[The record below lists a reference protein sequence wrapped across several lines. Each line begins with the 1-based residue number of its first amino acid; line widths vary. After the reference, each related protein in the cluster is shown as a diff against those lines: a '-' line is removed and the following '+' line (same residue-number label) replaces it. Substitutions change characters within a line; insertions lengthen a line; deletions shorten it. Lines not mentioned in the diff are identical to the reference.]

1 MSELIKSL
9 EWRYA
14 TKEFDTSKMISNEDL
29 DEIIE
34 AFRLTS
40 SSFGLE
46 PWKLVIVENKEKRE
60 ELLSA
65 SWNQKQII
73 EASHLLVF
81 TRVLDNEKQINSFLD
96 NNSKITWASRED
108 LKWYEDMM
116 KWFFSRLDEN
126 AQKLWA
132 HEQVFI
138 ALWNVMTVLA
148 DKKIDSCAIW
158 GFDPVKYDEILWLKE
173 KWLASVVVLPIGYRS
188 EDDKYSSKPKVRFD
202 REEILEIIK

>member
-1 MSELIKSL
+1 MSEVIKDL

-14 TKEFDTSKMISNEDL
+14 TKEFDNTKKVSSEDL

-60 ELLSA
+60 ELLPV
-65 SWNQKQII
+65 SWNQKQIT
-73 EASHLLVF
+73 ESSHLLVF
-81 TRVLDNEKQINSFLD
+81 TRVLDCEKQIDNYLD
-96 NNSKITWASRED
+96 NTCESTWASRED

-116 KWFFSRLDEN
+116 RGFFAWKSEDE
-126 AQKLWA
+126 KVSWA
-132 HEQVFI
+132 EQQVFI
-138 ALWNVMTVLA
+138 ALWNIMTVLA
-148 DKKIDSCAIW
+148 AKKIDSCAIW
-158 GFDPVKYDEILWLKE
+158 GFSPEKYDEILWLEE

-188 EDDKYSSKPKVRFD
+188 ENDKYWLRPKIRSTKDQVS
-202 REEILEIIK
+202 EIIK